1 MIFLEYIG
9 SRACLSANK
18 KCKSSICEVYTF
30 FLYPELESLSVLLE
44 RPTTE
49 VSYKSIYIKWFQ

>member
-1 MIFLEYIG
+1 MIFLECID

-30 FLYPELESLSVLLE
+30 LYPELESLSVLLE
-44 RPTTE
+44 HPTTE